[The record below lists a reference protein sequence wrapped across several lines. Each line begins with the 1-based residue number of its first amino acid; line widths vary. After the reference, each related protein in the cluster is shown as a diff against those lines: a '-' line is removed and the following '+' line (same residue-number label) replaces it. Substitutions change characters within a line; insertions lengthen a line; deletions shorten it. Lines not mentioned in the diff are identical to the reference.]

1 MSMRQIPVSINP
13 HALVATIMLVSKNME
28 TLEFT
33 PNYFHYFEGNVDNMA
48 VTRKIPHA
56 RGLTCSSCFLYNVV
70 LENYS
75 VQNSPGGGG
84 EEFRSRLKVHFDQII
99 ILSLCIRTLRR
110 EKTFWSQVRVY
121 TVCTL
126 PAVETRT
133 YKVKKTLKF

>member
-1 MSMRQIPVSINP
+1 
-13 HALVATIMLVSKNME
+13 MLISKNME

-33 PNYFHYFEGNVDNMA
+33 PNYFHYFEGSIANMA

-56 RGLTCSSCFLYNVV
+56 RGLTCVILFLYNVV

-75 VQNSPGGGG
+75 VQNSPGSGG
-84 EEFRSRLKVHFDQII
+84 EEVHSRLKVYFDQLI
-99 ILSLCIRTLRR
+99 ILYLCIRTLRL

-121 TVCTL
+121 TVCTH

-133 YKVKKTLKF
+133 YKVKWTC